1 MKKLLLLFAAC
12 IVSIGMDADEAE
24 YIMRVSLT
32 DGKVDTYVVADHPYV
47 TFLQDVTRIYSNGLL
62 TEYESGKIESY
73 SFVERDVTE
82 IEEVTEQ
89 EDNAGITVWFTD
101 GVTVKVRGIA
111 PETAI
116 RVYTV
121 GGQMVTPIV
130 SPQPDGADITF
141 SNQPSG
147 TYIINIGN
155 EKSIKIQKR

>member
-1 MKKLLLLFAAC
+1 MKKLLLLFAVC

-47 TFLQDVTRIYSNGLL
+47 TFQQDVTWIYSKGLL
-62 TEYESGKIESY
+62 AEYESGKIESY

-111 PETAI
+111 SETAI
-116 RVYTV
+116 RVYSV

-130 SPQPDGADITF
+130 SLQEDGADITF

-155 EKSIKIQKR
+155 VKSIKIQKR

>member
-1 MKKLLLLFAAC
+1 MKKLLLLFAVC

-47 TFLQDVTRIYSNGLL
+47 TFLQDVTWIYSNGLL

-89 EDNAGITVWFTD
+89 EDSEGITVWFVD

-111 PETAI
+111 SETAI
-116 RVYTV
+116 RVYSV

-130 SPQPDGADITF
+130 SLQEDGADITF

-155 EKSIKIQKR
+155 VKSIKIQKR

>member
-1 MKKLLLLFAAC
+1 MKKLLLLFAVC

-47 TFLQDVTRIYSNGLL
+47 TFQQDVTWIYSKGLL
-62 TEYESGKIESY
+62 AEYESGKIESY

-89 EDNAGITVWFTD
+89 EDNEGITVWFTD

-130 SPQPDGADITF
+130 SLQEDGADITF

-155 EKSIKIQKR
+155 VKSIKIQKR

>member
-1 MKKLLLLFAAC
+1 MKKLLLLFAVC

-32 DGKVDTYVVADHPYV
+32 DGKVDTYVVADHPTV
-47 TFLQDVTRIYSNGLL
+47 TFQQDVTRIYSKGLL

-111 PETAI
+111 SETAI
-116 RVYTV
+116 HVYSV
-121 GGQMVTPIV
+121 GGQMVSPIV

-155 EKSIKIQKR
+155 VKSIKIQKR

>member
-47 TFLQDVTRIYSNGLL
+47 TFLQDVTWIYSNGLL

-82 IEEVTEQ
+82 IEEV
-89 EDNAGITVWFTD
+89 G
-101 GVTVKVRGIA
+101 
-111 PETAI
+111 
-116 RVYTV
+116 
-121 GGQMVTPIV
+121 
-130 SPQPDGADITF
+130 S
-141 SNQPSG
+141 
-147 TYIINIGN
+147 
-155 EKSIKIQKR
+155 

>member
-1 MKKLLLLFAAC
+1 MKKLLLLFVAC

-89 EDNAGITVWFTD
+89 EDNEGITVWFVD

-130 SPQPDGADITF
+130 SPLEDGADITF